1 MNWASNHVFFG
12 PEWGGM
18 ATGLLGSMLL
28 AFNSAASGY
37 GFVFFLISNV
47 LWIYASAKRRN
58 YALLLMMGAYS
69 ITSLYGLYAWLF

>member
-1 MNWASNHVFFG
+1 MNGASGHALDA

-28 AFNSAASGY
+28 AFNSSASGY
-37 GFVFFLISNV
+37 GFLFFLISNV

-58 YALLLMMGAYS
+58 YALLTMMGAYS
-69 ITSLYGLYAWLF
+69 ITSLYGVYAWFF